1 MLCSHVSLPSS
12 KQPQSSRPENITVNA
27 EYNVSQFPP
36 TAYQLIK
43 SVWRQRII
51 QVFFSSLMDFK
62 AMWASVQSFKR
73 EEDGLY
79 ALSISLPE
87 MSSVSQVEVPH
98 FVSRILMLVAYN
110 IWTELKQGHLQKCRL
125 GLIFA
130 PSPVLSPLSTQS
142 PLPHNVQHSRS
153 RASLVIDAIL
163 IIPRHAGSTAQWLK
177 IFHFLLSYDLNRAN
191 QSKVIQVHLGPLSF
205 IHH

>member
-1 MLCSHVSLPSS
+1 M
-12 KQPQSSRPENITVNA
+12 
-27 EYNVSQFPP
+27 
-36 TAYQLIK
+36 
-43 SVWRQRII
+43 
-51 QVFFSSLMDFK
+51 
-62 AMWASVQSFKR
+62 QSFKR

-163 IIPRHAGSTAQWLK
+163 IIPRHAGSTAQ
-177 IFHFLLSYDLNRAN
+177 
-191 QSKVIQVHLGPLSF
+191 
-205 IHH
+205 